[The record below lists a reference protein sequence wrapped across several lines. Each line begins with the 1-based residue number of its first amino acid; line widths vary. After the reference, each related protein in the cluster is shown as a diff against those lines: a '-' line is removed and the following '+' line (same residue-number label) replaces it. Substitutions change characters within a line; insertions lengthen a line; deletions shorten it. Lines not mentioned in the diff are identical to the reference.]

1 MAECKYYSFYALAKI
16 NDPELLYEA
25 FQQQIAPGYA
35 DKIEIEVFEHSDKRW
50 NRLTR
55 SGWLDQKIPEQ
66 IVDVL
71 NQRFGAEDLG
81 SWFYDRDIEGW
92 FCSYKPLT
100 SKHFVLLV
108 KSGDPDRLIEEE
120 YLQFLFHFYCHQ
132 LQMLQ
137 GTYRDALTGLYNRRA
152 FNEKVAQLLDRSSLY
167 KRRAISSSPTVF
179 VMLDIDHFKSINDRQ
194 GHLFGD
200 EVLLLLAKLMTE
212 SFRENDLLFR
222 YGGEEFAMVLMD
234 ISPEQAQLSLERFRE
249 KIASHDFPKSERL
262 SVSIGYT
269 HFDKGLSMEGLI
281 NQADTALYYCKT
293 NNRNSVRGYQQLVA
307 DKLIPARKEKPTPGL
322 EISQDSLIDRR

>member
-25 FQQQIAPGYA
+25 FQQQIAPGHA
-35 DKIEIEVFEHSDKRW
+35 DKIEIEVFQHSDKRW
-50 NRLTR
+50 SKLTR
-55 SGWLDQKIPEQ
+55 SGALEQNIPEQ
-66 IVDVL
+66 ILATLTQKFGVQDV
-71 NQRFGAEDLG
+71 G
-81 SWFYDRDIEGW
+81 SWYYDNDIEGW

-108 KSGDPDRLIEEE
+108 KCSDPDKLIEEE

-152 FNEKVAQLLDRSSLY
+152 FNEKMSQLLEHSEDY
-167 KRRAISSSPTVF
+167 KRRAMNFSPTVY
-179 VMLDIDHFKSINDRQ
+179 VMLDIDHFKSVNDNM
-194 GHLFGD
+194 GHLYGD
-200 EVLLLLAKLMTE
+200 EVLLLLAQQMTE

-234 ISPEQAQLSLERFRE
+234 ISEQQAQQSLQRFRE
-249 KIASHDFPKSERL
+249 KIAAYDFPN
-262 SVSIGYT
+262 VDQVTISIGFT
-269 HFDKGLSMEGLI
+269 RFDKGLQLDEI
-281 NQADTALYYCKT
+281 VHQADGALRYCKKT
-293 NNRNSVRGYQQLVA
+293 TRNAVHSYQELVEK
-307 DKLIPARKEKPTPGL
+307 KLIPAVKAAKSPSL
-322 EISQDSLIDRR
+322 EIS

>member
-25 FQQQIAPGYA
+25 FQQQIAPGHA
-35 DKIEIEVFEHSDKRW
+35 DKIEVEVFQHSDKRW
-50 NRLTR
+50 SRLTR
-55 SGWLDQKIPEQ
+55 SGGLEQSIPQQVLDT
-66 IVDVL
+66 L
-71 NQRFGAEDLG
+71 NENFGAQDVG
-81 SWFYDRDIEGW
+81 SWYYDSAIEGW

-108 KSGDPDRLIEEE
+108 KSSDAEKLIEEE

-152 FNEKVAQLLDRSSLY
+152 FNEKMLQLLEPADNHQ
-167 KRRAISSSPTVF
+167 RRALNYSPTVY
-179 VMLDIDHFKSINDRQ
+179 VMLDIDHFKSINDSM
-194 GHLFGD
+194 GHLYGD
-200 EVLLLLAKLMTE
+200 EVLLLLAQQMTD

-234 ISPEQAQLSLERFRE
+234 ITAQQAQHSLQRFRE
-249 KIASHDFPKSERL
+249 KIADYDFPNVEQVT
-262 SVSIGYT
+262 VSIGFT
-269 HFDKGLSMEGLI
+269 DFDKNLSMEELI
-281 NQADTALYYCKT
+281 NQADNALYYCKT
-293 NNRNSVRGYQQLVA
+293 TTRNAVHSYQELVA
-307 DKLIPARKEKPTPGL
+307 KELIPAVRATKTPSL
-322 EISQDSLIDRR
+322 EMS

>member
-25 FQQQIAPGYA
+25 FQQQIAPGHA
-35 DKIEIEVFEHSDKRW
+35 DEIEVEVYEHSDQRW
-50 NRLTR
+50 KRLTR
-55 SGWLDQKIPEQ
+55 SGGLDQKINGQLLSILTEK
-66 IVDVL
+66 
-71 NQRFGAEDLG
+71 FGAQDAG
-81 SWFYDRDIEGW
+81 SWYYDSDIQGW

-108 KSGDPDRLIEEE
+108 KSGEPDKLIEED

-152 FNEKVAQLLDRSSLY
+152 FNEKVLQLLDTSNNY
-167 KRRAISSSPTVF
+167 KRRAKNYSPTVY
-179 VMLDIDHFKSINDRQ
+179 VMLDIDHFKSINDNQ

-200 EVLLLLAKLMTE
+200 EVLLLLAQQMTD
-212 SFRENDLLFR
+212 SFRDNDLLFR

-234 ISPEQAQLSLERFRE
+234 ISAQQAQQTLERFRE
-249 KIASHDFPKSERL
+249 KIADYKFPNVDQVT
-262 SVSIGYT
+262 VSIGFT
-269 HFDKGLSMEGLI
+269 RFDSSLSMDELI
-281 NQADTALYYCKT
+281 GQADNALYYCKT
-293 NNRNSVRGYQQLVA
+293 TTRNAVHSYQDLVEQN
-307 DKLIPARKEKPTPGL
+307 LIPAMKAPRTPNV
-322 EISQDSLIDRR
+322 EIF

>member
-1 MAECKYYSFYALAKI
+1 MVECKYYSFYALAKI

-25 FQQQIAPGYA
+25 FQQQIAPGHA
-35 DKIEIEVFEHSDKRW
+35 DKIEIEVFEHSDKHW

-55 SGWLDQKIPEQ
+55 SGDLDQNIDAKTLA
-66 IVDVL
+66 VL
-71 NQRFGAEDLG
+71 EKRFGSQDQGNWYYE
-81 SWFYDRDIEGW
+81 SEIEGW

-100 SKHFVLLV
+100 TKHFVLLV
-108 KSGDPDRLIEEE
+108 RSDDPDKLIEED

-152 FNEKVAQLLDRSSLY
+152 FNEKLPQLLDKSSHY
-167 KRRAISSSPTVF
+167 QRRAITVTPTIY
-179 VMLDIDHFKSINDRQ
+179 VMLDIDHFKKINDSQ

-200 EVLLLLAKLMTE
+200 EVLLLLAQQMNE

-234 ISPEQAQLSLERFRE
+234 IEADQAQQTLDRFRE
-249 KIASHDFPKSERL
+249 RIAKHAFPSVKQVT
-262 SVSIGYT
+262 VSIGYT
-269 HFDKGLSMEGLI
+269 LFDQRLTLDQLITQADIALYHCKATTRNAVHCYQDLVEKGLVP
-281 NQADTALYYCKT
+281 A
-293 NNRNSVRGYQQLVA
+293 QQGT
-307 DKLIPARKEKPTPGL
+307 RTPQT
-322 EISQDSLIDRR
+322 ETS

>member
-35 DKIEIEVFEHSDKRW
+35 DKIEIEVFEHSDRHW

-55 SGWLDQKIPEQ
+55 SGGLDQNIPDQ
-66 IVDVL
+66 IL
-71 NQRFGAEDLG
+71 SILKQKFGLQDTG
-81 SWFYDRDIEGW
+81 SWYYDSEIEGW

-108 KSGDPDRLIEEE
+108 KSSDPDKLIEEE

-152 FNEKVAQLLDRSSLY
+152 FNEKVSQLLDRSNKH
-167 KRRAISSSPTVF
+167 KRRAINYSPSVF
-179 VMLDIDHFKSINDRQ
+179 VMLDIDNFKSINDSL
-194 GHLFGD
+194 GHLLGD
-200 EVLLLLAKLMTE
+200 EVLLLLAQQMIE
-212 SFRENDLLFR
+212 SFRENDFLFR

-234 ISPEQAQLSLERFRE
+234 ITPEQAQQSLERFRE
-249 KIASHDFPKSERL
+249 KIADYSFPNVEQVT
-262 SVSIGYT
+262 VSIGFT
-269 HFDKGLSMEGLI
+269 SFDVSLSMDELI
-281 NQADTALYYCKT
+281 NQADNALYYCKT
-293 NNRNSVRGYQQLVA
+293 TTRNVVHSYQQLVEDELLPVA
-307 DKLIPARKEKPTPGL
+307 KKSSPRSL
-322 EISQDSLIDRR
+322 ETS

>member
-25 FQQQIAPGYA
+25 FQQQIAPGHA
-35 DKIEIEVFEHSDKRW
+35 DKIEIEVFEHSDQLWK
-50 NRLTR
+50 RLTR
-55 SGWLDQKIPEQ
+55 SGGLDPNIDAQTL
-66 IVDVL
+66 VVL
-71 NQRFGAEDLG
+71 EKRFSSADQE
-81 SWFYDRDIEGW
+81 SWYYENEIEGW

-100 SKHFVLLV
+100 TKHFVLLV
-108 KSGDPDRLIEEE
+108 KSSDPDKLIEED

-152 FNEKVAQLLDRSSLY
+152 FNEKIAQLLDRSDNHQ
-167 KRRAISSSPTVF
+167 RRAISFSPTIY
-179 VMLDIDHFKSINDRQ
+179 VMLDIDHFKLINDNQ

-200 EVLLLLAKLMTE
+200 EVLLLLAQQMTD

-234 ISPEQAQLSLERFRE
+234 IGSDQAQLTLDRFRE
-249 KIASHDFPKSERL
+249 KIANFHFPGVEQVT
-262 SVSIGYT
+262 VSIGYT
-269 HFDKGLSMEGLI
+269 LFDNHLSMDQLI
-281 NQADTALYYCKT
+281 GQADAALYYCKST
-293 NNRNSVRGYQQLVA
+293 TRNAVHSYHELVEK
-307 DKLIPARKEKPTPGL
+307 DLIPALRGSRIPHIEM
-322 EISQDSLIDRR
+322 S

>member
-1 MAECKYYSFYALAKI
+1 MAECRYYSFYALAKI

-35 DKIEIEVFEHSDKRW
+35 DKIEIEVFEHFDKCW

-55 SGWLDQKIPEQ
+55 SGGLDQNISGQ
-66 IVDVL
+66 ILDTL
-71 NQRFGAEDLG
+71 KHRFGAGDLG
-81 SWFYDRDIEGW
+81 SWYYDSDIKGW

-108 KSGDPDRLIEEE
+108 KSSDPDRLIEEE

-152 FNEKVAQLLDRSSLY
+152 FNEKLLQLLERPGNY
-167 KRRAISSSPTVF
+167 QRRAINFSPTIF
-179 VMLDIDHFKSINDRQ
+179 VMLDIDHFKSINDSL

-200 EVLLLLAKLMTE
+200 EVLLLLAQQMTD

-234 ISPEQAQLSLERFRE
+234 ITPDQALQTLERFRG
-249 KIASHDFPKSERL
+249 KIARYDFPNVEQVT
-262 SVSIGYT
+262 VSIGYT
-269 HFDKGLSMEGLI
+269 RFDKSISMDELI
-281 NQADTALYYCKT
+281 GQADNALYYCKT
-293 NNRNSVRGYQQLVA
+293 TTRNAVHGYQQLVENE
-307 DKLIPARKEKPTPGL
+307 LIPAAKKPKSPGVETL
-322 EISQDSLIDRR
+322 

>member
-25 FQQQIAPGYA
+25 FQQQIAPGHT
-35 DKIEIEVFEHSDKRW
+35 DKIEIEVFQHSDSRW

-55 SGWLDQKIPEQ
+55 SGALDQNIPQQ
-66 IVDVL
+66 IL
-71 NQRFGAEDLG
+71 ATLTQRFGVQDVG
-81 SWFYDRDIEGW
+81 SWYYDSEIEGW

-108 KSGDPDRLIEEE
+108 KCSDPDKLIEEE

-152 FNEKVAQLLDRSSLY
+152 FNEKMLQLLEHSNDY
-167 KRRAISSSPTVF
+167 KRRTINFSPTVY
-179 VMLDIDHFKSINDRQ
+179 VMLDIDHFKSVNDNM
-194 GHLFGD
+194 GHLYGD
-200 EVLLLLAKLMTE
+200 EVLLLLAQQMTE

-234 ISPEQAQLSLERFRE
+234 ISTEQAQQSLQRFRE
-249 KIASHDFPKSERL
+249 KIAAYDFPNADQ
-262 SVSIGYT
+262 VTISIGFT
-269 HFDKGLSMEGLI
+269 RFDKDLQLDELI
-281 NQADTALYYCKT
+281 RQADSALYYCKT
-293 NNRNSVRGYQQLVA
+293 TTRNAVHSYQELVEK
-307 DKLIPARKEKPTPGL
+307 KLIPAVKAAKPTSVG
-322 EISQDSLIDRR
+322 IS

>member
-25 FQQQIAPGYA
+25 FQQQIAPGHA
-35 DKIEIEVFEHSDKRW
+35 DEIEVEVYEHSDQRW
-50 NRLTR
+50 KRLTR
-55 SGWLDQKIPEQ
+55 SGGLDQKINGQLLSILTEK
-66 IVDVL
+66 
-71 NQRFGAEDLG
+71 FGAQDAG
-81 SWFYDRDIEGW
+81 SWYYDSDIQGW

-108 KSGDPDRLIEEE
+108 KSSEPDKLIEED

-152 FNEKVAQLLDRSSLY
+152 FNEKILQLLDTSNNY
-167 KRRAISSSPTVF
+167 KRRTKNYSPTVY
-179 VMLDIDHFKSINDRQ
+179 VMLDIDHFKSINDNQ

-200 EVLLLLAKLMTE
+200 EVLLLLAQQMTD
-212 SFRENDLLFR
+212 SFRDNDLLFR

-234 ISPEQAQLSLERFRE
+234 ISAQQAQQTLERFRE
-249 KIASHDFPKSERL
+249 KIADYKFPNVDQVT
-262 SVSIGYT
+262 VSIGFT
-269 HFDKGLSMEGLI
+269 RFDSSLSMDELI
-281 NQADTALYYCKT
+281 GQADNALYYCKT
-293 NNRNSVRGYQQLVA
+293 TTRNAVHSYQDLVEQN
-307 DKLIPARKEKPTPGL
+307 LIPAMKAPRTPNV
-322 EISQDSLIDRR
+322 EVF

>member
-25 FQQQIAPGYA
+25 FQQQIAPGHA
-35 DKIEIEVFEHSDKRW
+35 DEIEVEVFEHSDQRW
-50 NRLTR
+50 KRLTR
-55 SGWLDQKIPEQ
+55 SGGLDQKIPGQLLSILTEK
-66 IVDVL
+66 
-71 NQRFGAEDLG
+71 FGAQDAG
-81 SWFYDRDIEGW
+81 SWYYDSDIQGW

-108 KSGDPDRLIEEE
+108 KSGEPDKLIEED

-152 FNEKVAQLLDRSSLY
+152 FNEKILQLLDTSNNY
-167 KRRAISSSPTVF
+167 KRRAKNYSPTVY
-179 VMLDIDHFKSINDRQ
+179 VMLDIDHFKSINDNQ

-200 EVLLLLAKLMTE
+200 EVLLLLAQQMTD
-212 SFRENDLLFR
+212 SFRDNDLLFR

-234 ISPEQAQLSLERFRE
+234 ISAQQAQQTLERFRE
-249 KIASHDFPKSERL
+249 KIADYKFPNVDQVT
-262 SVSIGYT
+262 VSIGFT
-269 HFDKGLSMEGLI
+269 RFDSSLSMDELI
-281 NQADTALYYCKT
+281 GQADNALYYCKT
-293 NNRNSVRGYQQLVA
+293 TTRNAVHSYQDLVEQN
-307 DKLIPARKEKPTPGL
+307 LIPAMKAPRTPNV
-322 EISQDSLIDRR
+322 EVF